1 MKKALGIF
9 AAAIAALYIASP
21 YYTVYRLDRGLQEK
35 DQEAIRERIDFESL
49 RSSLKDQINGRMM
62 SEMSKKEDIKDNPLA
77 AGFALFLAP
86 KLIDGMIDTV
96 VSPAGVTALL
106 SEGDTPEDAPQGNTS
121 SVSKTERPAIAY
133 AFFEGIDQFKVILKK
148 KDSDDTIRLR
158 LERQGLG
165 WKLTKVWLPE

>member
-1 MKKALGIF
+1 MKKALGLF
-9 AAAIAALYIASP
+9 TAAIAALYIASP

-35 DQEAIRERIDFESL
+35 DQEAVSERIDFESL

-62 SEMSKKEDIKDNPLA
+62 SEMSRSEDIKDNPLA

-86 KLIDGMIDTV
+86 KLIDGMIYTM

-106 SEGDTPEDAPQGNTS
+106 SEGEIPEGASQGNIS
-121 SVSKTERPAIAY
+121 SVSEAERPEISY
-133 AFFEGIDQFKVILKK
+133 AFFEGVDQFKVILNK
-148 KDSDDTIRLR
+148 KDSDETMRLR